1 MHMLIDMGIKGIILD
16 KDGTLFRYG
25 EVWGPILSTA
35 IEKGLVKARMPEK
48 RKKECIADFC
58 RIVGVDQDGRTY
70 PDGIIFRHDRILQA
84 TFRILIKTFQYRM
97 NPWRVWK
104 AVKPIL
110 NHEDFGLKERLKH
123 MEFPGVREIFEALH
137 AKGYIIGIV
146 TSDTTSS
153 TELFL
158 ERMEI
163 TSYVSFLRTKDSPT
177 HKKPNPEAIREFCAQ
192 FSLESSEV
200 AVIGDTVVD
209 MEFGR
214 AGKAGYCIAVLTG
227 SGDKE
232 GLSAVADVV
241 YPGIRN
247 VLSDPILFP

>member
-1 MHMLIDMGIKGIILD
+1 MGTGFFGCTHSAFKVTGIVQSIKDTDDGNTVID
-16 KDGTLFRYG
+16 R
-25 EVWGPILSTA
+25 A
-35 IEKGLVKARMPEK
+35 
-48 RKKECIADFC
+48 
-58 RIVGVDQDGRTY
+58 VD
-70 PDGIIFRHDRILQA
+70 
-84 TFRILIKTFQYRM
+84 
-97 NPWRVWK
+97 
-104 AVKPIL
+104 
-110 NHEDFGLKERLKH
+110 
-123 MEFPGVREIFEALH
+123 EFSY
-137 AKGYIIGIV
+137 YIIGIV

-232 GLSAVADVV
+232 GLSAVADAV

-247 VLSDPILFP
+247 ILSDPILFP